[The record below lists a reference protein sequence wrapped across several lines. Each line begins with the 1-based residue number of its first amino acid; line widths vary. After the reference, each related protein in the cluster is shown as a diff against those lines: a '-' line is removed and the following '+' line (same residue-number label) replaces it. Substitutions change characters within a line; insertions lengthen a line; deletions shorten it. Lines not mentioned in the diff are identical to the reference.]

1 MKKFLGRLWIE
12 WTIAISFLREGRAQS
27 IMITV
32 GVAVGVAVI
41 VFVTA
46 LMQGLQSNIIQRT
59 LGTQAH
65 IRLLSPDEVNQIQRP
80 PAGTVQ
86 LLQEDKRAQRLRS
99 INNWQQIIAT
109 LDQLPLLTAVSPIVS
124 GPAFV
129 RRGNGLASVA
139 LVGIDPERYQKIIP
153 LKDYLLSGQMRVGAN
168 EVLIGSQLAK
178 DLGVQVGNKLRL
190 DTGQQNSAVVNI
202 AGIFELGVRELD
214 ARYVYL
220 DLKQA
225 QSLLSLPGGVT
236 VIDLT
241 VADIFEAENIAAR
254 VGRLTSLQAE
264 SWIKTNAQLMN
275 AISAQSLSTN
285 MIIIFVAIS
294 VAFGIASVLSVSVVQ
309 RTREIGILRATGATQ
324 QQILRIF
331 LFQGALFGLFG
342 SVVGSVASFAL
353 VWVFNTFGPGLFYIP
368 ISIELVIV
376 ALLLATLTGVL
387 AAAIPARRAAA
398 LDPVEA
404 IRHV

>member
-1 MKKFLGRLWIE
+1 M
-12 WTIAISFLREGRAQS
+12 QS

-41 VFVTA
+41 IFITA
-46 LMQGLQSNIIQRT
+46 LVQGLQSNLIENT

-65 IRLLSPDEVNQIQRP
+65 IRLLPPDEINMVLP
-80 PAGTVQ
+80 PVAGTVQ
-86 LLQEDKRAQRLRS
+86 LLQEDKRPQRLRS
-99 INNWQQIIAT
+99 INNWQQITAT
-109 LDQLPLLTAVSPIVS
+109 LDQLPLLTAVSPTVS

-129 RRGNGLASVA
+129 RRGEALASVA
-139 LVGIDPERYQKIIP
+139 LVGTDLERYQKIIP
-153 LKDYLLSGQMRVGAN
+153 LEEYLVSGQLRMGADN
-168 EVLIGSQLAK
+168 VLIGSQLAK

-190 DTGQQNSAVVNI
+190 ETGQQNSAVVNI

-225 QSLLSLPGGVT
+225 QSLLGLPGGVT

-241 VADIFEAENIAAR
+241 VADIFEAENIAAQ

-264 SWIKTNAQLMN
+264 SWIMTNVQLMN
-275 AISAQSLSTN
+275 ALSAQSLSTN
-285 MIIIFVAIS
+285 MIIVFVAIS

-309 RTREIGILRATGATQ
+309 RTREIGILRATGATR

-331 LFQGALFGLFG
+331 LIQGAVFGLLG
-342 SVVGSVASFAL
+342 SVVGSAASYVL

-368 ISIELVIV
+368 ISVKLVIV
-376 ALLLATLTGVL
+376 AMLLATLTGVL
-387 AAAIPARRAAA
+387 AAAIPSRRAAA

-404 IRHV
+404 IRYV

>member
-1 MKKFLGRLWIE
+1 MKKFFGRLWIE
-12 WTIAISFLREGRAQS
+12 WIIALSFLREGRTQS

-65 IRLLSPDEVNQIQRP
+65 IRLLSPDEVNQIQP
-80 PAGTVQ
+80 PTPGTLQ

-99 INNWQQIIAT
+99 INNWQQITTA
-109 LDQLPLLTAVSPIVS
+109 LDDLPVLTAVSPVVS

-129 RRGNGLASVA
+129 RRGDALESVA
-139 LVGIDPERYQKIIP
+139 LVGIDLERYQKIIP
-153 LKDYLLSGQMRVGAN
+153 LKNYLVSGQLRVGADD
-168 EVLIGSQLAK
+168 VLIGSQLAK

-190 DTGQQNSAVVNI
+190 DSGEQNGAVVNV

-225 QSLLSLPGGVT
+225 QSLLGLPGGIT

-241 VADIFEAENIAAR
+241 VADIFEAEKIAAQ

-331 LFQGALFGLFG
+331 LFQGALFGLMG
-342 SVVGSVASFAL
+342 SVVGSAASFVL
-353 VWVFNTFGPGLFYIP
+353 VWGFNTFGPGLFYIP
-368 ISIELVIV
+368 ISLKLILI
-376 ALLLATLTGVL
+376 ALSLATITGVI
-387 AAAIPARRAAA
+387 AAAVPSRRAAA

>member
-129 RRGNGLASVA
+129 RRGDGLASVA

-241 VADIFEAENIAAR
+241 VADIFKAENIAAR

>member
-86 LLQEDKRAQRLRS
+86 LLQEDKRTQRLRS

-129 RRGNGLASVA
+129 RRGDGLASVA

>member
-129 RRGNGLASVA
+129 RRGDGLASVA

-241 VADIFEAENIAAR
+241 LADIFEAENIAAR

>member
-1 MKKFLGRLWIE
+1 MKNLFGRLWIE
-12 WTIAISFLREGRAQS
+12 WKIAVSFLREGCAQS
-27 IMITV
+27 IMITI

-41 VFVTA
+41 VFITA
-46 LMQGLQSNIIQRT
+46 LIQGLQANIVERT

-65 IRLLSPDEVNQIQRP
+65 IRLLSPDEVNQIVP
-80 PAGTVQ
+80 SPAGTVQ

-99 INNWQQIIAT
+99 INNWQQITET
-109 LDQLPLLTAVSPIVS
+109 LDQLPVLTAVSPVVS

-129 RRGNGLASVA
+129 QRGDAIESVA
-139 LVGIDPERYQKIIP
+139 LVGMNLERYQQIIP
-153 LKDYLLSGQMRVGAN
+153 LKEYLISGQLRVGADY
-168 EVLIGSQLAK
+168 VLIGSQLAK
-178 DLGVQVGNKLRL
+178 DLGVQVGSKLRL
-190 DTGQQNSAVVNI
+190 DTGQQNSALVNI

-225 QSLLSLPGGVT
+225 QSLLGLPGGVT

-241 VADIFEAENIAAR
+241 IANIFEADQVAAQ
-254 VGRLTSLQAE
+254 VGRLTSLKAE
-264 SWIKTNAQLMN
+264 SWIETNAQLMN
-275 AISAQSLSTN
+275 AITAQSLSTN
-285 MIIIFVAIS
+285 MIIVFVAIS
-294 VAFGIASVLSVSVVQ
+294 VAFGIASVMSVSVVQ

-324 QQILRIF
+324 SQILRVF
-331 LFQGALFGLFG
+331 LFQGAIFGLLG
-342 SVVGSVASFAL
+342 SVLGSIVSYGL
-353 VWVFNTFGPGLFYIP
+353 VWVFNNFGPGLFYIP
-368 ISIELVIV
+368 ISIELVIL

-387 AAAIPARRAAA
+387 AAAVPSRRAAA

>member
-1 MKKFLGRLWIE
+1 MTGFFGRLWIE
-12 WTIAISFLREGRAQS
+12 STIAMSFLREGRMQS

-41 VFVTA
+41 IFITA
-46 LMQGLQSNIIQRT
+46 LVQGLQSNLIENT

-65 IRLLSPDEVNQIQRP
+65 IRLLPTDEINMVLP
-80 PAGTVQ
+80 PVAGTVQ
-86 LLQEDKRAQRLRS
+86 LLQEDKRPQRLRS
-99 INNWQQIIAT
+99 INNWQQITAT
-109 LDQLPLLTAVSPIVS
+109 LDQLPLLTAVSPTVS

-129 RRGNGLASVA
+129 RRGEALASVA
-139 LVGIDPERYQKIIP
+139 LVGTDLERYQKIIP
-153 LKDYLLSGQMRVGAN
+153 LEEYLVSGQLRMGADN
-168 EVLIGSQLAK
+168 VLIGSQLAK

-190 DTGQQNSAVVNI
+190 ETGQQNSAVVNI

-225 QSLLSLPGGVT
+225 QSLLGLPGGVT

-241 VADIFEAENIAAR
+241 VADIFEAENIAAQ

-264 SWIKTNAQLMN
+264 SWIMTNVQLMN
-275 AISAQSLSTN
+275 ALSAQSLSTN
-285 MIIIFVAIS
+285 MIIVFVAIS

-309 RTREIGILRATGATQ
+309 RTREIGILRATGATR

-331 LFQGALFGLFG
+331 LIQGAVFGLLG
-342 SVVGSVASFAL
+342 SVVGSAASYVL

-368 ISIELVIV
+368 ISVKLVIV
-376 ALLLATLTGVL
+376 AMLLATLTGVL
-387 AAAIPARRAAA
+387 AAAIPSRRAAA

-404 IRHV
+404 IRYV

>member
-1 MKKFLGRLWIE
+1 MKHFCGRLWIE

-65 IRLLSPDEVNQIQRP
+65 IRLLSPDDVNQIIAP
-80 PAGTVQ
+80 AAGTLQ
-86 LLQEDKRAQRLRS
+86 LLQEDKRPQRLRS
-99 INNWQQIIAT
+99 INNWQQITAT
-109 LDQLPLLTAVSPIVS
+109 LDQLPLLTAVSPVVS
-124 GPAFV
+124 GPAFAQ
-129 RRGNGLASVA
+129 RGDALESVA
-139 LVGIDPERYQKIIP
+139 LVGIDVERYQKIIP
-153 LKDYLLSGQMRVGAN
+153 LKEYLISGQLRVGAD
-168 EVLIGSQLAK
+168 EVLIGSQLAE
-178 DLGVQVGNKLRL
+178 DLGVQVGSKLRL

-241 VADIFEAENIAAR
+241 VADIFEAENVAAQ

-275 AISAQSLSTN
+275 AISAQSLSTS
-285 MIIIFVAIS
+285 MIIVFVAIS

-309 RTREIGILRATGATQ
+309 RTREIGILRATGATR

-331 LFQGALFGLFG
+331 LFQGAMFGLLG
-342 SVVGSVASFAL
+342 SVLGSVASYAL

-368 ISIELVIV
+368 VSINLIML
-376 ALLLATLTGVL
+376 ALLLAILTGVL